1 MVNMVIKIPRLYE
14 NMFSNVYA
22 IENRGVGI
30 ANWNIEQYDY
40 HFNEGFLIHQGR
52 RWPIVFF
59 IIMV

>member
-40 HFNEGFLIHQGR
+40 HLMKDFNTSG
-52 RWPIVFF
+52 
-59 IIMV
+59 

>member
-1 MVNMVIKIPRLYE
+1 MK

-40 HFNEGFLIHQGR
+40 HFNEGFLIHQVGGGLLC
-52 RWPIVFF
+52 FF